1 MKTYS
6 VNYFD
11 GVVSDE
17 LRKRVWDYVQHQ
29 TFHATRKDIPYPNP
43 GKIIHYKPIDNKK
56 EYLDDSVPSVNNQ
69 YMHRCVFGDT
79 EDELLFKHKP
89 IYELWKTINSF
100 LGNKFTI
107 LGDKEGIADTPPRL
121 ARVYVNAQASETIK
135 RSHGI
140 HRDTIDLNET
150 KNYTLLYIANPVWY
164 PSWMAENV
172 FHADDDSTGDTQQ
185 FQRGFGQSR
194 NFPVGYP
201 FALIPPAAGRII
213 MYDGRTLH
221 TTKPTSAWAEEM
233 RYAVVFRIREK

>member
-1 MKTYS
+1 MKTYN

-11 GVVSDE
+11 SVVPTE
-17 LRKRVWDYVQHQ
+17 MQNIVWDYIQHQ

-43 GKIIHYKPIDNKK
+43 GKMIQYKPIDNKK

-79 EDELLFKHKP
+79 ENELMFKHRP

-100 LGNKFTI
+100 LDNKFTI
-107 LGDKEGIADTPPRL
+107 LGDREGIASTPPRL

-140 HRDTIDLNET
+140 HRDTIDLAEE
-150 KNYTLLYIANPVWY
+150 KNYTLMYIANPVWY
-164 PSWMAENV
+164 PTWMAENV
-172 FHADDDSTGDTQQ
+172 FYADDDSTGDTQQ

-194 NFPVGYP
+194 NFPIGYP
-201 FALIPPAAGRII
+201 FAIIPPVAGRII

-221 TTKPTSAWAEEM
+221 TTKPTSAWAGEM
-233 RYAVVFRIREK
+233 RYAVIFRIKEK